1 MTTTAG
7 RFDLDLLEIALDADL
22 APGSLTS
29 AVQP

>member
-1 MTTTAG
+1 MTMTTG
-7 RFDLDLLEIALDADL
+7 RLDLDHLETALDADL